1 MSIVRA
7 FEDDLKSGGLLH
19 FTAQWTR
26 VRTKLADN
34 KVTQWNP
41 GVAMCLKDYFDCW
54 THPTIYYWWDDN
66 AVLGIKNAI
75 QVSVPFNR
83 CCLLRFT
90 YMLYQISHI
99 PDWVPGIFPSSSSG
113 LGAKSVTSEVKIEV
127 STVVLVKK
135 HTQKKIFFWKFQK
148 MQFLAFMAKN
158 YDFLWVWGVEK
169 VATIYFKARRP
180 KKIFFLYN
188 DCVTAKNRGFW
199 PWRFGRLPVARVRYF
214 VNIFLL

>member
-1 MSIVRA
+1 MTWSQEVCYISLHS
-7 FEDDLKSGGLLH
+7 EPGSELSLL
-19 FTAQWTR
+19 TTR
-26 VRTKLADN
+26 SPNGTLGWLCV
-34 KVTQWNP
+34 
-41 GVAMCLKDYFDCW
+41 FDCW

-180 KKIFFLYN
+180 KKIFFYITT
-188 DCVTAKNRGFW
+188 V
-199 PWRFGRLPVARVRYF
+199 
-214 VNIFLL
+214 